1 MMACLGAVAITR
13 VGLSG
18 VQPGDAVAVGLSSVR
33 AEDDEIAVQLTV
45 RSACINELHS
55 YLLRWLIC
63 REHLSC

>member
-1 MMACLGAVAITR
+1 MMACVGAVAITR

-45 RSACINELHS
+45 RSACINELQ
-55 YLLRWLIC
+55 
-63 REHLSC
+63 